1 MRAVHA
7 QAPVEVPM
15 PFAEQPQRHTGL
27 RIFGSAGHPV
37 ARALCDVRGEPA
49 TATLVLLGARFAPA
63 DNALLLAGMRNAWLH
78 HRRLVL
84 IHLGAGG
91 GTLLRSSMADRRI
104 PEWLSIEL
112 PAVPSAAALHAALRL
127 ACSDGT
133 GELRV
138 GELRVGG
145 TGTFARS
152 WRPFTLPP
160 PWQGQPGPRDPKV
173 AVVTGGLGGLGLR
186 VAALL
191 SYQYGLHPV
200 LIDKEQRL
208 RPGSPTDRRITRLAS
223 YPAGLT
229 VRAADVTDA
238 HAMAAA
244 LSGLSGPITTVVH
257 CAGVL
262 GPPGDCSPDD
272 LAATQ
277 AVKVIGL
284 RNVLAAVDPRQLSHL
299 ITFGSIL
306 AEQPAHNL
314 GCYALANE
322 LLRRATLEAA
332 ARVPHA
338 TTVVAEWS
346 IWAGAGMAHN
356 LGLVAQARRRGLVPI
371 SVQAGIRTMS
381 QLMSLPAG
389 AGRAQT
395 VILKGSE
402 Q

>member
-7 QAPVEVPM
+7 QARVEMPM
-15 PFAEQPQRHTGL
+15 PFAEQPQRHTRL

-37 ARALCDVRGEPA
+37 ARALCDVPGEPA
-49 TATLVLLGARFAPA
+49 TATLVLLGARFASA
-63 DNALLLAGMRNAWLH
+63 DNALLLQGMRNAWWH
-78 HRRLVL
+78 RRRLVL

-91 GTLLRSSMADRRI
+91 ETLLRSSMADRRI

-112 PAVPSAAALHAALRL
+112 PAVPSAAALRAALRL

-138 GELRVGG
+138 DG
-145 TGTFARS
+145 TGTFATS
-152 WRPFTLPP
+152 WQPFTLPP
-160 PWQGQPGPRDPKV
+160 PWQGHPGPPDPQV

-200 LIDKEQRL
+200 LIDKVQRL
-208 RPGSPTDRRITRLAS
+208 RPESPADRRITRLAS

-238 HAMAAA
+238 QAMAAA

-262 GPPGDCSPDD
+262 GPAGDCSPDD

-284 RNVLAAVDPRQLSHL
+284 RNVLAAVNPQQLSHL
-299 ITFGSIL
+299 ITFGSSL
-306 AEQPAHNL
+306 AEEPAHNL

-332 ARVPHA
+332 AGVPQA

-371 SVQAGIRTMS
+371 SLQAGMRVMGR
-381 QLMSLPAG
+381 LLALPAG
-389 AGRAQT
+389 AGRAQAI
-395 VILKGSE
+395 ILRGSD